1 MKIRLIEAELFHA
14 VGRTEKQTD
23 GQNEPEQLNS
33 FSPISPADTTNIC
46 IVFWSSQLCLAVQ
59 NRRTM

>member
-1 MKIRLIEAELFHA
+1 MKFRLVGAELFHA
-14 VGRTEKQTD
+14 VGRTERQTD
-23 GQNEPEQLNS
+23 EQNKPEQLNS

-59 NRRTM
+59 NHRTM